1 MRRGIMAGYKI
12 PVFAKGMVLTDEM
25 LESLK
30 AYLTDWSGLEYEGYS
45 DGILSGCRVTTSGNM
60 LNVGKGIVIY
70 KKRLYLL
77 SEETTLLA
85 KPHDEW
91 QRVILRMGSVCRTGG
106 FEFGEL
112 WIEITSETDGL
123 INCLEIC
130 RFRLQP
136 GAVLRDQYTGFAD
149 MDTEYD
155 TINELYAQWA
165 GYGEAT
171 VSQRILHQFAMQM
184 TEGVMTNPL
193 DTMFVMQIM
202 NCGNQSLPRTVINTY
217 LSARL
222 QTAYQNRTNREVYEG
237 LAAIVRRDR
246 TGMIHNRDRTQE
258 REKRLLVD

>member
-1 MRRGIMAGYKI
+1 MAGYKI
-12 PVFAKGMVLTDEM
+12 PIFAKGMVLTDEM

-30 AYLTDWSGLEYEGYS
+30 AYLTDWSRLEYEGYS
-45 DGILSGCRVTTSGNM
+45 DGILSGCCVTVSGNM

-77 SEETTLLA
+77 SEETMLLA
-85 KPHDEW
+85 EPRDEW
-91 QRVILRMGSVCRTGG
+91 QRVILRMGSVCQTGE

-112 WIEITSETDGL
+112 WIEITPETEGL
-123 INCLEIC
+123 LNCLEVC

-136 GAVLRDQYTGFAD
+136 GAVLRNQYTGFAD

-155 TINELYAQWA
+155 TINELYAEWA

-171 VSQRILHQFAMQM
+171 VSQRILHQFAMRM
-184 TEGVMTNPL
+184 TEGVMANPL
-193 DTMFVMQIM
+193 DAMFVMQIM
-202 NCGNQSLPRTVINTY
+202 SYGNQSLPRNVINTY

-222 QTAYQNRTNREVYEG
+222 ETAYKNRTNREVYEG
-237 LAAIVRRDR
+237 LAAIVRKGK
-246 TGMIHNRDRTQE
+246 TETIHNNRTPE